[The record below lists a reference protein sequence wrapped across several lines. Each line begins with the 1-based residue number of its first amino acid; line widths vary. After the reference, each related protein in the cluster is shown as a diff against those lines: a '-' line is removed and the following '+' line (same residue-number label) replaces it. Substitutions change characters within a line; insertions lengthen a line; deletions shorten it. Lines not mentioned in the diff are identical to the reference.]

1 MRLQRRVRT
10 DVRDDV
16 PREFGE
22 PEEAVAISSVYAW
35 RSRVAAIDAAI
46 EGVAGRTAMSAGE
59 VIDVLLDIRVAI
71 AFSAQFAAAWE
82 V

>member
-1 MRLQRRVRT
+1 MRRQRRVRT
-10 DVRDDV
+10 DLRDDA

-22 PEEAVAISSVYAW
+22 PEEAVEMSSVYAW

-71 AFSAQFAAAWE
+71 AFSALFATAWE
-82 V
+82 A

>member
-1 MRLQRRVRT
+1 MRMQRRVRT
-10 DVRDDV
+10 DVRDDA

-22 PEEAVAISSVYAW
+22 PDEAVATSGVYAW

-46 EGVAGRTAMSAGE
+46 EGVAGRTVISAGE

-71 AFSAQFAAAWE
+71 AFSALFTAAWDA
-82 V
+82 

>member
-1 MRLQRRVRT
+1 MRLQRRVRI
-10 DVRDDV
+10 DVRDDA
-16 PREFGE
+16 PRELGE
-22 PEEAVAISSVYAW
+22 PEEAVAISGVYAW

-71 AFSAQFAAAWE
+71 AFSALFAVAWE
-82 V
+82 I